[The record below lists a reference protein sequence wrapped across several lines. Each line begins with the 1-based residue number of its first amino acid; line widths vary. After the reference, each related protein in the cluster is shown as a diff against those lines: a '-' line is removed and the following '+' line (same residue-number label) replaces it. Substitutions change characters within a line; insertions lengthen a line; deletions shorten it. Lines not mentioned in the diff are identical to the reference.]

1 MATDDSK
8 RRRAPR
14 KPRQPAIVEI
24 EAAEFRTVAHHQLNA
39 VELTVVDPN
48 GRGYRTWIGGDL
60 APAAA
65 LRFVGATLRL
75 ISAAT

>member
-1 MATDDSK
+1 
-8 RRRAPR
+8 
-14 KPRQPAIVEI
+14 
-24 EAAEFRTVAHHQLNA
+24 
-39 VELTVVDPN
+39 LTVVDPN